1 MKYIK
6 TIDAVG
12 HVLCHDIT
20 RIVPGEFK
28 GAAFKKG
35 HIVKEEDIEEL
46 LSLGKEHLY
55 VWENDESMMHEDEG
69 AYALAKLCLGENI
82 SIKGAP
88 KEGKIEIVAETDG
101 LLKVDDERLRKVNS
115 MGDMIIASRHGNF
128 PVKKGDIIAAMRVIP
143 LVIKREKI
151 ENAKIVCGCEPL
163 FDVLEFKHKKAAVI
177 VTGSEVAKGRIK
189 DSFGA
194 VVEAKLA
201 EYGAEVIEKRIVTDD
216 TEAIADAV
224 CKAAENGAHLI
235 LCTGGMSVDP
245 DDRTPGAIRSIGADI
260 LTYGAPVLPGAMF
273 MLAYYEFDG
282 RNVPV
287 MGLPGCV
294 MYAGR
299 TVFDLILPRVLA
311 DDKPDGIA
319 DYGQGGL
326 CLNCDVCTFPNCGFG
341 K

>member
-6 TIDAVG
+6 TIDAEG

-20 RIVPGEFK
+20 RIVPGKFK

-35 HIVKEEDIEEL
+35 HIVRKEDIDEL
-46 LSLGKEHLY
+46 LKLGKEHLY
-55 VWENDESMMHEDEG
+55 VWEKNENMMHEDEG

-88 KEGKIEIVAETDG
+88 KEGKIEIVAKKDG
-101 LLKVDDERLRKVNS
+101 LLKVDDNRLRKVNS
-115 MGDMIIASRHGNF
+115 IGEMIIASRHGNF

-143 LVIKREKI
+143 LVIEREKI
-151 ENAKIVCGCEPL
+151 ENAEVVAGEKPL
-163 FDVLEFKHKKAAVI
+163 FSVLEFKHKKAAVI
-177 VTGSEVAKGRIK
+177 VTGNEVAAGRIE
-189 DSFGA
+189 DSFGP

-201 EYGAEVIEKRIVTDD
+201 EYGAEVVEKRIVNDD
-216 TEAIADAV
+216 TKVIADAV
-224 CKAAENGAHLI
+224 CNAAENGAQLI

-273 MLAYYEFDG
+273 LLAYYEAEG
-282 RNVPV
+282 RQIPV
-287 MGLPGCV
+287 MGRPGCV

-299 TVFDLILPRVLA
+299 TVFDLMLPRIMA
-311 DDKPDGIA
+311 DDKPENIA

-326 CLNCDVCTFPNCGFG
+326 CLNCSMCTFPNCGFG

>member
-6 TIDAVG
+6 TIDAEG

-20 RIVPGEFK
+20 RIVPGKFK

-35 HIVKEEDIEEL
+35 HIVRKEDIDEL
-46 LSLGKEHLY
+46 LKLGKEHLY
-55 VWENDESMMHEDEG
+55 VWEKNENMMHEDEG

-88 KEGKIEIVAETDG
+88 KEGKIEIVAKKDG
-101 LLKVDDERLRKVNS
+101 LLKVDDNRLRKVNS
-115 MGDMIIASRHGNF
+115 IGEMIIASRHGNF

-143 LVIKREKI
+143 LVIEREKI
-151 ENAKIVCGCEPL
+151 ENAEVVAGEKPL
-163 FDVLEFKHKKAAVI
+163 FSVLEFKHKKTAVI
-177 VTGSEVAKGRIK
+177 VTGNEVAAGRIE
-189 DSFGA
+189 DSFGP

-201 EYGAEVIEKRIVTDD
+201 EYGAEVVEKRIVNDD
-216 TEAIADAV
+216 TKVIADAV
-224 CKAAENGAHLI
+224 CNAAENGAQLI

-273 MLAYYEFDG
+273 LLAYYEAEG
-282 RNVPV
+282 RKIPV

-299 TVFDLILPRVLA
+299 TVFDLMLPRIMA
-311 DDKPDGIA
+311 DDKPENIA

-326 CLNCDVCTFPNCGFG
+326 CLNCSMCTFPNCGFG